1 MDKKIK
7 LDDIFLDMDAIE
19 AKEYSYEEYAD
30 DVKGLASRYGKG
42 SQDGIKDALNIAQ
55 EEFGC
60 AEIRCQNIIAEAFE
74 VELKLVK
81 TLIKFN
87 KNITESKV
95 EYEVV
100 CCTGER
106 CRNNGSFEVLK
117 AIRKELGIDFDET
130 TPDGLVLL
138 RTQNCFRQCG
148 KGPNIRVN
156 GKFHHKMTAE
166 KVKDLVEELKK

>member
-1 MDKKIK
+1 MK
-7 LDDIFLDMDAIE
+7 LDDIFLDIDSME
-19 AKEYSYEEYAD
+19 KLEYTYDEFAD
-30 DVKGLASRYGKG
+30 DVEALATRYGKG
-42 SQDGIKDALNIAQ
+42 NQDGIKDALNIAQ

-60 AEIRCQNIIAEAFE
+60 AEIRCQNLIAEAFD
-74 VELKLVK
+74 VELNLVK

-95 EYEVV
+95 LYEVV

-106 CRNNGSFEVLK
+106 CKNNGSFQVLK
-117 AIRKELGIDFDET
+117 TIRKELGIDFDET
-130 TPDGLVLL
+130 TPDGRILL

-156 GKFHHKMTAE
+156 GDFHHKMDAE
-166 KVKDLVEELKK
+166 KVKVLVEKLNQ